1 MSKTRNRTAL
11 ASALAFAIASGG
23 ALAAEPRIVSVVVM
37 DDLDAFVVLGEN
49 LQYSGTRSRITLG
62 DVGDISRNCM
72 RSRGPES
79 LTMLTCTLPGG
90 LPPAGDYMLTIEH
103 FSSLGTTQL
112 DYGLTIGA
120 VGPQGPTGPQG
131 PAGDTGPA
139 GPAGQ
144 AGAAGEAG
152 AAGPQGDVGPQ
163 GPQGEQGVTGPQGD
177 AGPQGPQGEQGVA
190 GPQGDVGPQGP
201 QGEQGLAGPQGDIGP
216 QGPQGEQGLA
226 GPQGDAGPQGPQGEQ
241 GVAGPQGDI
250 GPQGP
255 QGEQGLAGPQG
266 DAGPQGPQGEQGE
279 TGTTG
284 PVGPMGPA
292 GPQGATGPMGPAGPA
307 GTASLRYITGTI
319 NIPARA
325 LRRGI
330 AQCQSNEI
338 AFNGGMY
345 VANHGNDGFNL
356 DNVDGVYVNTSGT
369 GRNAQEWVVVATNVR
384 FSGAQNVTFWIG
396 CAGNDAGGTAAS
408 EAVRQRD
415 GDWRFDGKALAD

>member
-49 LQYSGTRSRITLG
+49 LQHSGARSRITLG

-163 GPQGEQGVTGPQGD
+163 GPQGEQG
-177 AGPQGPQGEQGVA
+177 A
-190 GPQGDVGPQGP
+190 
-201 QGEQGLAGPQGDIGP
+201 
-216 QGPQGEQGLA
+216 A

-241 GVAGPQGDI
+241 GIAGPQG
-250 GPQGP
+250 
-255 QGEQGLAGPQG
+255 L
-266 DAGPQGPQGEQGE
+266 QGE
-279 TGTTG
+279 TGAIGPMG
-284 PVGPMGPA
+284 PVGPA
-292 GPQGATGPMGPAGPA
+292 GPQGDTGPMGPAGPA
-307 GTASLRYITGTI
+307 GAASLRYITGTI

-396 CAGNDAGGTAAS
+396 CAAGNDAGGTAAS

-415 GDWRFDGKALAD
+415 GAWRFDGKALAD